1 MNVHRKVELVANDFL
16 VLPRKLVGT
25 IDALGVPV
33 CPIQAVFKH
42 CDGKGMWEAWRQS
55 KKTLVQ
61 TWPAMAPEP
70 SQTWQPHTSHPLPRL
85 LGAGLGKEQRDERQ
99 HTKDLTLAN
108 DSLAV
113 TPI

>member
-1 MNVHRKVELVANDFL
+1 MNVHGEVELVSNDLL
-16 VLPRKLVGT
+16 VLPSKLVGT

-33 CPIQAVFKH
+33 CPVQAVFKH
-42 CDGKGMWEAWRQS
+42 CDGKGMWESWRQS

-70 SQTWQPHTSHPLPRL
+70 RPGSYIDLTLCQGSWGQDWGRKREM
-85 LGAGLGKEQRDERQ
+85 KENI
-99 HTKDLTLAN
+99 KDLTLAN
-108 DSLAV
+108 DGLAV

>member
-1 MNVHRKVELVANDFL
+1 MSATSVVVPAAVFPCRLALGVQGMNVHRKVELVANDLL
-16 VLPRKLVGT
+16 VLPSELVGT

-42 CDGKGMWEAWRQS
+42 CDGKGMWEA
-55 KKTLVQ
+55 
-61 TWPAMAPEP
+61 
-70 SQTWQPHTSHPLPRL
+70 
-85 LGAGLGKEQRDERQ
+85 
-99 HTKDLTLAN
+99 LAN